1 MKRSNIYDD
10 LISANMDK
18 WGNSLINSANRSCSE
33 FVEYVNEF
41 YPDNSQK
48 LSLIVLHVRESLEKD
63 VYTLAETVDQL
74 RIENMQLK
82 AKIAYLK
89 ETGH

>member
-1 MKRSNIYDD
+1 MKRNNLYDD
-10 LISANMDK
+10 VISANMTK
-18 WGNSLINSANRSCSE
+18 WGNSLINSANRTCSE
-33 FVEYVNEF
+33 VVEYVNEF

-48 LSLIVLHVRESLEKD
+48 LSLILLHVRESLEKD

-74 RIENMQLK
+74 RIENTQLK